1 MKCML
6 RVKLKKRA
14 CILIKNKP
22 FAIFVL
28 AKGGN
33 MIFLLEDDSTIQNFV
48 LYTLK
53 NTGFEAEGF
62 ERPSD
67 FWKRLEEEIP
77 DLLLLD
83 IMLPEE
89 DGMEI
94 LRKLRSSK
102 KTKNLPI
109 IMLTAKGTEYDKV
122 LGLDSGADDYVA
134 KPFSMMELMSRIK
147 ALLRR
152 SESVEEKADT
162 YHVGPLY
169 VSISKHVV
177 KVKDE
182 EVTNLTYKEFELL
195 SLLLQNQE
203 TVFSRDQ
210 ILQSVWGYDFDGES
224 RTVDVHVRT
233 LRQKLGEAGSLIET
247 VRGFGY
253 KLGKPEEK

>member
-1 MKCML
+1 
-6 RVKLKKRA
+6 
-14 CILIKNKP
+14 
-22 FAIFVL
+22 
-28 AKGGN
+28 
-33 MIFLLEDDSTIQNFV
+33 MIYMLEDDTSIQNFV

-67 FWKRLEEEIP
+67 FWKRMEEQIP

-94 LRKLRSSK
+94 LKKIRENR
-102 KTKNLPI
+102 KTKNLPVV
-109 IMLTAKGTEYDKV
+109 MLTAKGTEYDKV
-122 LGLDSGADDYVA
+122 LGLDTGADDYVA

-152 SESVEEKADT
+152 SEAKEEKNDT
-162 YHVGPLY
+162 YQVGPLY
-169 VSISKHVV
+169 VSISKHIV
-177 KVKDE
+177 KVNE
-182 EVTNLTYKEFELL
+182 EEITSLTYKEFELL
-195 SLLLQNQE
+195 SLLLQHQE
-203 TVFSRDQ
+203 TVLSRDQ
-210 ILQSVWGYDFDGES
+210 ILQSIWGYDFDGES

-233 LRQKLGEAGSLIET
+233 LRQKLGDAGRLIET

-253 KLGKPEEK
+253 KIGKQAED

>member
-1 MKCML
+1 
-6 RVKLKKRA
+6 
-14 CILIKNKP
+14 
-22 FAIFVL
+22 
-28 AKGGN
+28 
-33 MIFLLEDDSTIQNFV
+33 MIYMLEDDTSIQNFV

-67 FWKRLEEEIP
+67 FWKRMEEQTP

-94 LRKLRSSK
+94 LQKIREKY
-102 KTKNLPI
+102 NFPV

-122 LGLDSGADDYVA
+122 LGLDTGADDYVA

-152 SESVEEKADT
+152 SEVKEEKNDT
-162 YHVGPLY
+162 YQVGPLF
-169 VSISKHVV
+169 VSISKHIV
-177 KVKDE
+177 KVNGE
-182 EVTNLTYKEFELL
+182 EITSLTYKEFELL
-195 SLLLQNQE
+195 SLLLQHQE
-203 TVFSRDQ
+203 TVLSRDQ
-210 ILQSVWGYDFDGES
+210 ILQSIWGYDFDGES

-233 LRQKLGEAGSLIET
+233 LRQKLGDAGRLIET

-253 KLGKPEEK
+253 KIGKQAED

>member
-1 MKCML
+1 
-6 RVKLKKRA
+6 
-14 CILIKNKP
+14 
-22 FAIFVL
+22 
-28 AKGGN
+28 
-33 MIFLLEDDSTIQNFV
+33 MIYLLEDDASIQNFV
-48 LYTLK
+48 MYTLN

-67 FWKRLEEEIP
+67 FWKRMEEQIP

-94 LRKLRSSK
+94 LKKLREDR

-109 IMLTAKGTEYDKV
+109 ILLTAKGTEYDKV
-122 LGLDSGADDYVA
+122 LGLDSGADDYVV
-134 KPFSMMELMSRIK
+134 KPFSMMELVSRIK

-152 SESVEEKADT
+152 SEMNNEKEDDFQ
-162 YHVGPLY
+162 VDSLY
-169 VSISKHVV
+169 VNLSKHIVTV
-177 KVKDE
+177 RGE
-182 EVTNLTYKEFELL
+182 EITTLTYKEFELL
-195 SLLLQNQE
+195 SLLLQNQGM
-203 TVFSRDQ
+203 VFSRDQ

-233 LRQKLGEAGSLIET
+233 LRQKLGDAGSLIET

-253 KLGKPEEK
+253 KVKV